1 MSGHSKWATTKHK
14 KGAADAKKGKIF
26 TKLVREITVAAREG
40 GGNSENNPKLRLA
53 LERARQANMP
63 GENMERAIKKG
74 TGELPGVSYEQSF
87 YEGYGPGGV
96 AVLVEVL
103 TDNKNRASSEVR
115 NIFSKRGGSLA
126 GSGSVSWI
134 FKMKGYFL
142 VERSG
147 IDEEKLMGIVLE
159 NGAEDMKTEGNLYEI
174 TCEVKDFEQVK
185 KALEQNRVKIQ
196 TAEVTKLPTTLVK
209 VEGAAAKQVLQL
221 IETLEDHD
229 DVQNVYANFDIP
241 DEILNEAQTYG
252 TK

>member
-174 TCEVKDFEQVK
+174 TCEAKDFEQVK

>member
-40 GGNSENNPKLRLA
+40 GGHPETNPKLRIA
-53 LERARQANMP
+53 LDRARQANMP
-63 GENMERAIKKG
+63 GDNMDRAIKKG
-74 TGELPGVSYEQSF
+74 TGELPGVSYEEIQ

-96 AVLVEVL
+96 AILVDVL

-115 NIFSKRGGSLA
+115 NIFSKKGGNLA
-126 GSGSVSWI
+126 GAGSVSWI

-142 VERSG
+142 VEQSG

-159 NGAEDMKTEGNLYEI
+159 NGAEDMKIEGTLYEI
-174 TCEVKDFEQVK
+174 TCDVKEFEQVK
-185 KALEQNRVKIQ
+185 KALEQNKVKIQ
-196 TAEVTKLPTTLVK
+196 TAEVTKLPSSLVK
-209 VEGAAAKQVLQL
+209 VDGNPAKQVLQL
-221 IETLEDHD
+221 VEMLEDHD

-241 DEILNEAQTYG
+241 DEILQAASKG
-252 TK
+252 D